1 MSLRSHARARRA
13 ALTASLVPLLLLVPI
28 AACSDLDPNGPTSG
42 SGWRDLGAIP
52 GISHALSLVVVGDT
66 VFVGTSHGVFAHR
79 LDGSGAWTSVGLPG
93 LDVQALRVIRT
104 PAPVLL
110 AGGRPT
116 APGVRSFYRSEDGGT
131 TWTGVVAG
139 LAHYQTGVPIPVADL
154 AVRPGTPGGEPELYA
169 NMSGLS
175 MARSTD
181 LGATWSY
188 VYGTADWYATY
199 DCVLHIIPEQPSR
212 LWQGC
217 EAPLDDAWIRRF
229 DLGAT
234 TELALGEGQ
243 RVVED
248 ISNRRVNAFWSFAAD
263 PGALYAGVEGGLL
276 RVAPGGQWRW
286 IYEVPPNGN
295 RLYTYVRFVWVDP
308 RDPRHVVFGGG
319 VRAEESG
326 REGLHE
332 TFDAGATTHIMDG
345 PEGIVFTRAAV
356 PAGAVLDG
364 RRGMYAILV
373 ADGARW
379 RVLVRLP

>member
-1 MSLRSHARARRA
+1 MSCHSLARARRA
-13 ALTASLVPLLLLVPI
+13 ALSALLLPVLLLPF
-28 AACSDLDPNGPTSG
+28 AACSDLDDVNGPSSG

-66 VFVGTSHGVFAHR
+66 VYVGTSHGVFARR
-79 LDGSGAWTSVGLPG
+79 LDGAGSWGLVGLPG
-93 LDVQALRVIRT
+93 LDVQVLRVVRMPDPI
-104 PAPVLL
+104 LL
-110 AGGRPT
+110 AGGRPMQ
-116 APGVRSFYRSEDGGT
+116 PGVSSFYRSGDGAT
-131 TWTGVVAG
+131 TWTSVASG
-139 LAHYQTGVPIPVADL
+139 LTHYQSGEPIPVADL
-154 AVRPGTPGGEPELYA
+154 AVRPAAPGGQPELYA

-175 MARSTD
+175 LARSTD

-188 VYGTADWYATY
+188 VYGSPDWYATY
-199 DCVLHIIPEQPSR
+199 DCVVHVIPEQPSR
-212 LWQGC
+212 LYQGC

-229 DLGAT
+229 DLGTSA
-234 TELALGEGQ
+234 EFALGEGQ
-243 RVVED
+243 RIVED
-248 ISNRRVNAFWSFAAD
+248 ISNRRINAFWSFTAD

-308 RDPRHVVFGGG
+308 RDARHLVFGGG

-332 TFDAGATTHIMDG
+332 TFDGGATTHIMDG
-345 PEGIVFTRAAV
+345 PPGVVFTRAAV

-364 RRGMYAILV
+364 SRGMYAILV

-379 RVLVRLP
+379 RVLVRMP